1 MSAQGYQAFTQA
13 TGLLGLTDAR
23 DAFLTSLCSF
33 TLGGSGEE
41 PLSPGGPRNDAH
53 SPTAAGAHLAWLSLL
68 LWQRRNFVHLN
79 QPDILMNQVQNVQH
93 DLR

>member
-33 TLGGSGEE
+33 TLGGPGEE
-41 PLSPGGPRNDAH
+41 PLSPGGPRHDAH
-53 SPTAAGAHLAWLSLL
+53 SPTAAGAHLECSALS
-68 LWQRRNFVHLN
+68 WHWRNAVHFSQASSRPISTYAN
-79 QPDILMNQVQNVQH
+79 P
-93 DLR
+93 R